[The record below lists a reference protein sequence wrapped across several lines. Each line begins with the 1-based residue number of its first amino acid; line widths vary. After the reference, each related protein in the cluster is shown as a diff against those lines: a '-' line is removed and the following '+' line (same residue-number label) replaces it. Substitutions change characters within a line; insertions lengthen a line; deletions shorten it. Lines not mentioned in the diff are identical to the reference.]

1 MEIYILKVYNYL
13 TNNISWPLHFH
24 DVKVA
29 PVGRKKFLHKY
40 FTLSDAP
47 GEGLRLLTKIGS
59 SFSVFWV
66 NKFLFLGVWKKT

>member
-40 FTLSDAP
+40 FTLSNAP
-47 GEGLRLLTKIGS
+47 GEGLCFNLLKINRVII
-59 SFSVFWV
+59 FSI
-66 NKFLFLGVWKKT
+66 LG